1 MDLYGLTL
9 RFWLNFLLNFLMIW
23 FLHRQICQKKS
34 WRVGVWSWTSRQH
47 LNLVLVALGLRGM
60 LPTMWFL
67 ELLALEISIG
77 TSEGS
82 FLRFEDILPSK
93 NGVSVVNGKGNS
105 ESLRCNFQNIVNL
118 MLICIEKWFWEKGI
132 QALIK
137 CGWGGCC
144 GLAL

>member
-1 MDLYGLTL
+1 M
-9 RFWLNFLLNFLMIW
+9 
-23 FLHRQICQKKS
+23 
-34 WRVGVWSWTSRQH
+34 
-47 LNLVLVALGLRGM
+47 LVALGLRGM

-118 MLICIEKWFWEKGI
+118 MLICIEK
-132 QALIK
+132 
-137 CGWGGCC
+137 
-144 GLAL
+144 